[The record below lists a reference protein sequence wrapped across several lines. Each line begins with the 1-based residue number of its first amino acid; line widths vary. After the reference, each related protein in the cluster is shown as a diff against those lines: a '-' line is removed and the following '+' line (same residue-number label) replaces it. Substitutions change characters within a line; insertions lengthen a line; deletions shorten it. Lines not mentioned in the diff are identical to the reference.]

1 MNTNKFTS
9 NETIYDIVIQK
20 LESSALLSLCQYG
33 TCYLQAISGLNRI
46 PNHQSVKTYF
56 FIDYYKIFFN
66 F

>member
-1 MNTNKFTS
+1 MNIKKFLL
-9 NETIYDIVIQK
+9 NETIYDIMIQK

-56 FIDYYKIFFN
+56 FIDYYKILIN
-66 F
+66 L